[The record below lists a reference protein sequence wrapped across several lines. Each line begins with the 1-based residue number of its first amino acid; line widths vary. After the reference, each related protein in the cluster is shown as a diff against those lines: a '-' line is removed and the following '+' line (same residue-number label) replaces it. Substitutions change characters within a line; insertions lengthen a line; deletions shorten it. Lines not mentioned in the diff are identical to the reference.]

1 MSSYYKLT
9 RNGTASPSTILIEH
23 CCLMTKGNRWE
34 IIIKC
39 RPLRSHRDNLSS
51 TWKNVKEVYPDAK
64 VEEKHN
70 DIEVTLPS
78 LREDVEVAAFGI
90 PGEEDQIR
98 MQMAVFGT
106 RPPRGSE
113 WRIRIYLL
121 HDTITAVKVI
131 YFTKRYHNIIPR
143 FLQLFLCKDFTIVA
157 KTLRENT
164 AGCIKTF
171 TGKIPICPPLK
182 SRVYMYVI

>member
-1 MSSYYKLT
+1 M
-9 RNGTASPSTILIEH
+9 E
-23 CCLMTKGNRWE
+23 
-34 IIIKC
+34 
-39 RPLRSHRDNLSS
+39 PLLRQRSLSS
-51 TWKNVKEVYPDAK
+51 IAAWWRRVTDGRLLSNVGHFEVTGITCQAPGKTFKEVYPDAK

-182 SRVYMYVI
+182 SRVYMYVIWWRSSIR